1 MPVMNT
7 AEGDVTQLLAE
18 LGAGDDRAADRLL
31 PLVYNE
37 LRALAQRNLAHERPD
52 HTLQATALVHEAYLR
67 LVDSD
72 RIHLRNRAHFF
83 ALAAQALRR
92 ILIDHARTRNR
103 KKHGGGHNKLSLQV
117 IPELFVQTDVD
128 VLALD
133 EALEGLKQVG
143 ERYAQIVEMRFF
155 GGMTMEEIADLLGV
169 SIGTVERDWRTARAW
184 LYRQLADDETKQEC
198 DTDAR

>member
-1 MPVMNT
+1 MNT

-31 PLVYNE
+31 PLVYHE
-37 LRALAQRNLAHERPD
+37 LRALAQRNLAHERAD

-92 ILIDHARTRNR
+92 ILIDHARTHNR
-103 KKHGGGHNKLSLQV
+103 KKRGGPNGKLSLQV

-133 EALEGLKQVG
+133 EALEGLKRVG

-155 GGMTMEEIADLLGV
+155 GGMTMEKIAELIGV

-184 LYRQLADDETKQEC
+184 LYRQLADDETEQEG
-198 DTDAR
+198 DTGAR

>member
-1 MPVMNT
+1 MNT

-92 ILIDHARTRNR
+92 ILIDHARTHNR
-103 KKHGGGHNKLSLQV
+103 KKRGGVNGKLSLQV

-143 ERYAQIVEMRFF
+143 ER
-155 GGMTMEEIADLLGV
+155 
-169 SIGTVERDWRTARAW
+169 
-184 LYRQLADDETKQEC
+184 
-198 DTDAR
+198 

>member
-1 MPVMNT
+1 MST
-7 AEGDVTQLLAE
+7 AEGDVTQLLSE
-18 LGAGDDRAADRLL
+18 LGAGDDRAADQLL
-31 PLVYNE
+31 PLVYDE

-92 ILIDHARTRNR
+92 ILVDHARTHKRQKR
-103 KKHGGGHNKLSLQV
+103 GGVRGKLSLQV
-117 IPELFVQTDVD
+117 IPELSVETDID

-133 EALEGLKQVG
+133 EALEGLRRVG

-155 GGMTMEEIADLLGV
+155 GGMTMEEIAELTGV
-169 SIGTVERDWRTARAW
+169 SITTVERDWRTARAW
-184 LYRQLADDETKQEC
+184 LYRQLAGEETKQER
-198 DTDAR
+198 DTNDR

>member
-1 MPVMNT
+1 MNT

-31 PLVYNE
+31 PLVYHE
-37 LRALAQRNLAHERPD
+37 LRALAQRNLTHERAD

-92 ILIDHARTRNR
+92 ILIDHARSHNR
-103 KKHGGGHNKLSLQV
+103 KKRGGANGKLSLQV

-133 EALEGLKQVG
+133 EALAGLKNVG

-155 GGMTMEEIADLLGV
+155 GGMTMEEIAELLGV

-184 LYRQLADDETKQEC
+184 LYRQLADDETKQEP

>member
-1 MPVMNT
+1 MNT

-31 PLVYNE
+31 PLVYHE
-37 LRALAQRNLAHERPD
+37 LRALAQRNLARERAD

-92 ILIDHARTRNR
+92 ILIDHARTHKR
-103 KKHGGGHNKLSLQV
+103 KKHGGGHGKLSLQV

-133 EALEGLKQVG
+133 EALEGLKRVG

-155 GGMTMEEIADLLGV
+155 GGMTMEQIAALMGV
-169 SIGTVERDWRTARAW
+169 SIGTVELDWRTARAW
-184 LYRQLADDETKQEC
+184 LYRQLADNETEQER

>member
-1 MPVMNT
+1 MST
-7 AEGDVTQLLAE
+7 AEGDVTQLLSE
-18 LGAGDDRAADRLL
+18 LGAGDDRAADQLL
-31 PLVYNE
+31 PLVYDE

-92 ILIDHARTRNR
+92 ILVDHARTHKRQKR
-103 KKHGGGHNKLSLQV
+103 GGVRSKLSLQV
-117 IPELFVQTDVD
+117 IPELSVETDID

-133 EALEGLKQVG
+133 EALDGLSRLG
-143 ERYAQIVEMRFF
+143 ERYARIVEMRFF
-155 GGMTMEEIADLLGV
+155 GGMTMEEIAELLGV

-184 LYRQLADDETKQEC
+184 LYRQLADDETKQER
-198 DTDAR
+198 DTNAK

>member
-1 MPVMNT
+1 MST
-7 AEGDVTQLLAE
+7 ADGDVTQLLAE
-18 LGAGDDRAADRLL
+18 LGAGDDRAADQLL
-31 PLVYNE
+31 PLVYDE

-92 ILIDHARTRNR
+92 ILVDHARTHKRQKR
-103 KKHGGGHNKLSLQV
+103 GGARGKLSLQV
-117 IPELFVQTDVD
+117 IPELSVETDVD

-133 EALEGLKQVG
+133 EALEGLNRLG
-143 ERYAQIVEMRFF
+143 ERYARIVEMRFF
-155 GGMTMEEIADLLGV
+155 GGMTMEEIAELTGV
-169 SIGTVERDWRTARAW
+169 SITTVERDWRTARAW
-184 LYRQLADDETKQEC
+184 LYRQLAGDETQQQR
-198 DTDAR
+198 DTHDR

>member
-1 MPVMNT
+1 MNT

-92 ILIDHARTRNR
+92 ILIDHARTHNR
-103 KKHGGGHNKLSLQV
+103 KKCGGGHGNLSLQV

-155 GGMTMEEIADLLGV
+155 GGMTMKEIAELLGV

>member
-1 MPVMNT
+1 MST

-18 LGAGDDRAADRLL
+18 LGAGDDRAADQLL
-31 PLVYNE
+31 PLVYDE
-37 LRALAQRNLAHERPD
+37 LRALAQQNLARERPD

-92 ILIDHARTRNR
+92 ILVDHARTHKRQKR
-103 KKHGGGHNKLSLQV
+103 GGARGKLSLQV
-117 IPELFVQTDVD
+117 IPELSVETDID

-133 EALEGLKQVG
+133 EALESLNRLG
-143 ERYAQIVEMRFF
+143 ERYARIVEMRFF
-155 GGMTMEEIADLLGV
+155 GGMTMEEIAELTGV
-169 SIGTVERDWRTARAW
+169 SITTVERDWRTARAW
-184 LYRQLADDETKQEC
+184 LYRQLAGDDKKQER
-198 DTDAR
+198 DTNAR

>member
-1 MPVMNT
+1 MNT
-7 AEGDVTQLLAE
+7 AKGDVTQLLAE

-31 PLVYNE
+31 PLVYDE

-92 ILIDHARTRNR
+92 ILIDHARTHNR
-103 KKHGGGHNKLSLQV
+103 KKRGGAHGKLSLQV